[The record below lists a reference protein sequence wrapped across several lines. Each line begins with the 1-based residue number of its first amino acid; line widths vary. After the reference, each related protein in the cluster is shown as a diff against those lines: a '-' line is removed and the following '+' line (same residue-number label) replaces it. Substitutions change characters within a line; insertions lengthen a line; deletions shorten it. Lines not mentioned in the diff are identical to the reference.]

1 MLKSEPCD
9 NDDEMNLFK
18 DLMSALKDPAYNP
31 IDLIKSSRRLEEHL
45 KTTVAEVQL
54 DVLAQCSKMTMSQE
68 VFKQT
73 LFLQITKKKKGK
85 RSLRCF
91 INIKNEDFLKPAVMV
106 HLGDLSLWI
115 TSKFTLKCTML
126 ALSAEAFEKN

>member
-1 MLKSEPCD
+1 VTIKSLYGRYMDFEGVARNTIRKPLASMLKSEPCD

-45 KTTVAEVQL
+45 KTTLAEVQL
-54 DVLAQCSKMTMSQE
+54 DVLAQCSQMTMSQE

-73 LFLQITKKKKGK
+73 LFLQITK
-85 RSLRCF
+85 
-91 INIKNEDFLKPAVMV
+91 
-106 HLGDLSLWI
+106 
-115 TSKFTLKCTML
+115 
-126 ALSAEAFEKN
+126 